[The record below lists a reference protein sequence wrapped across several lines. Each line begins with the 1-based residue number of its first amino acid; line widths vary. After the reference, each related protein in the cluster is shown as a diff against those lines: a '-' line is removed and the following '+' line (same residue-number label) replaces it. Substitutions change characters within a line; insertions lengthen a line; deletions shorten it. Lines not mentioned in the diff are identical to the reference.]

1 MTYEVVVVGAGIG
14 GLTTAAVLAARGVN
28 VCLLERQSEVGGCV
42 AAFEKFGYSFENGYG
57 LYALWGDGEI
67 HERIFSELP
76 VDAPEVRRIDPI
88 YTVRFPNRS
97 DVAVTSDSDAFF
109 HNLRTGFPDC
119 AKQAVAFFEQAE
131 LIGNDLLATVERE
144 TNPFRPSLTEKLPG
158 FLQKFRKADRLK
170 RWTNDLTSQHLG
182 GTSFRFQ
189 RFLDAQLQMFAQA
202 PTSECSYLYCC
213 LLTALRR
220 RGLFAIRGGAAALAE
235 TLTASIRQSGGTV
248 RLNAHALRLAYD
260 PSERVVGVHLLT
272 GETITASRAVVSNLP
287 IWDTYG
293 KLIGLDRTPSNVRS
307 RLKDLNSYGVY
318 QIYLGIEERIAAS
331 VASDRIIALTDLQPD
346 QALDP
351 TADLLGFSMAPSW
364 DARAPAGKRAAMVQV
379 PVDVND
385 WFTYH
390 VDESELEE
398 QDQASLD
405 ILWQR
410 LCSVIPE
417 LDESVELIESAT
429 PRTWYENT
437 RRKLGMVG
445 GLPVSPVAFGPAGIT
460 HDTEFENL
468 FLVGDTVFPGA
479 GVAAVSLGALALA
492 NRLARG

>member
-14 GLTTAAVLAARGVN
+14 GLTTAALLAARGVN

-42 AAFEKFGYSFENGYG
+42 AAFEKFGYSFENGHG
-57 LYALWGDGEI
+57 LYALWGNGEI

-76 VDAPEVRRIDPI
+76 VDAPEVRRTDPI
-88 YTVRFPNRS
+88 YTVRFPDRS
-97 DVAVTSDSDAFF
+97 DVVVTSDNDAFF
-109 HNLRTGFPDC
+109 HNLRTAFPDC

-131 LIGNDLLATVERE
+131 SIGNDLLATLERE
-144 TNPFRPSLTEKLPG
+144 ANPFRPSLTEKLPG
-158 FLQKFRKADRLK
+158 FLHKFRKGDRLK
-170 RWTNDLTSQHLG
+170 RWTSDLVSQHLA

-202 PTSECSYLYCC
+202 PASECSYLYCC

-235 TLTASIRQSGGTV
+235 TLTAAIRKSGGTV

-260 PSERVVGVHLLT
+260 PGGRVVGVHLLT
-272 GETITASRAVVSNLP
+272 GETISASRAVISNLP

-293 KLIGLDRTPSNVRS
+293 KLIGLDRTPGNVRS
-307 RLKDLNSYGVY
+307 KLKDLNSYGVY
-318 QIYLGIEERIAAS
+318 QVYLGLEERIAAS
-331 VASDRIIALTDLQPD
+331 IASDHIIALTDLQPD
-346 QALDP
+346 AFDP
-351 TADLLGFSMAPSW
+351 TANLLGFSMAPSW
-364 DARAPAGKRAAMVQV
+364 DVRAPAGKRAAMVQV

-390 VDESELEE
+390 VDESELEA
-398 QDQASLD
+398 QDQAALE
-405 ILWQR
+405 ILWRR

-429 PRTWYENT
+429 PRTWYEAT

-445 GLPVSPVAFGPAGIT
+445 GLPVSPNAFGPAGIT

-492 NRLARG
+492 DRLASK